1 MVAVVTVDSKIWHQ
15 SSLGHFLVKK
25 DMFNAEKRVVLVV
38 EKEKKLLVFL
48 PTEHTKNQ
56 IEHEEWTNHNE
67 GHKVDEIERSTQ
79 GIVGLQKI

>member
-1 MVAVVTVDSKIWHQ
+1 MTSKFLRPFSRQ
-15 SSLGHFLVKK
+15 KRYVQCGKKSS
-25 DMFNAEKRVVLVV
+25 LVV
-38 EKEKKLLVFL
+38 EKEKKFLVFL

>member
-25 DMFNAEKRVVLVV
+25 DMFNAEKKSSLVV
-38 EKEKKLLVFL
+38 EQKKILVFL

-56 IEHEEWTNHNE
+56 IEHEEGTNHNE